1 MVISGVAYEGGFTA
15 GKSAEKK
22 TLLSIICNG
31 GKLAADAGHKI
42 TGQKAQTG
50 KCLSGKP
57 AVKKVCQVAAH

>member
-50 KCLSGKP
+50 S
-57 AVKKVCQVAAH
+57 

>member
-15 GKSAEKK
+15 GKSVGKK

-31 GKLAADAGHKI
+31 GNFAADTGHKI

-50 KCLSGKP
+50 S
-57 AVKKVCQVAAH
+57 